1 MRWKPAAKAIG
12 SFIVTVMLL
21 NLLISFAA
29 ASSAEFTD
37 VSEDNWAKPY
47 IEKMALKGVITGRG
61 GGRFAPEDK
70 VTRNEVVT
78 MLVRILGYT
87 DIPEDRV
94 IPDSFKGPYLVTEW
108 ARKYVAVGVEEG
120 IIAGEDLENF
130 RGDEAA
136 KRYEVAVFAV
146 RALGLEEKARALK
159 NIDMDFKD
167 ISEIPMAYRNYVQIA
182 VEKGIITGFE
192 DGTFRPNENISR
204 AQAAALFARVDAL
217 LNKLTAREEK
227 GILIKVSTQDLPA
240 VTIRKE
246 DGSERNISVN
256 NSTSIYRHWKKASL
270 QDLVLGDHITVILS
284 SWGSYAEY
292 LEAHEKELFQPLRL
306 TQKITGTVK
315 QVNPQ
320 TNLLVI
326 TLPTGTDMPY
336 KTASNALIVL
346 DNEVVELGDLAF
358 GQTASIEVDQE
369 TGEVVKIKAE
379 SVEKE
384 VKGTVYSIFYGG
396 VNFDS
401 IITVNNEDGERETY
415 KISDNAIITRDGKSA
430 LLENI
435 QNTDMVHLEI
445 KGSRVVKIIAESAV
459 KTAKGIVK
467 GISFISEKPEITL
480 VSDDKEVTYP
490 VDNNADVERND
501 RGSKLSDI
509 RKGDKVTLTLTY
521 NIVTEI
527 EAESVNKSVEGTIE
541 GFSLM
546 EDLSITVLTRD
557 NKKET
562 FVLAPDAR
570 IKMDGNEITID
581 ELPLGV
587 KGYYVDLRAESDVV
601 VRMDIETKDP
611 QGEIRGKVKHVN
623 KDAQLIV
630 VSVELYIDGK
640 KQYIDR
646 VVYYDEE
653 DTLFVEGNSTV
664 RAKYIDRYLESGDS
678 VTIFGKYQV
687 DGTFIADLVKW

>member
-1 MRWKPAAKAIG
+1 MRWKPAAKALG

-29 ASSAEFTD
+29 ASSVEFTD

-94 IPDSFKGPYLVTEW
+94 IPDSFKGPYLVPEW

-146 RALGLEEKARALK
+146 RALGLEEEARALK

-192 DGTFRPNENISR
+192 DGTFRPNESISR
-204 AQAAALFARVDAL
+204 AQAAALFSRVDAL

-227 GILIKVSTQDLPA
+227 GVLIKVSTQDLPA

-292 LEAHEKELFQPLRL
+292 LEAHEKEPFQPLRL

-336 KTASNALIVL
+336 KTASKALIVL
-346 DNEVVELGDLAF
+346 DNEVVELDKLAF

-401 IITVNNEDGERETY
+401 IITVNNEDGKRETY

-445 KGSRVVKIIAESAV
+445 KGSRVVKIIAESAE
-459 KTAKGIVK
+459 KTAKGTVK
-467 GISFISEKPEITL
+467 GISFSTGKPEITI
-480 VSDDKEVTYP
+480 VSGDREVTYP
-490 VDNNADVERND
+490 VDNNADVERNGK
-501 RGSKLSDI
+501 GSKLSDI

-527 EAESVNKSVEGTIE
+527 EAESVNRSVEGTIE
-541 GFSLM
+541 GFSLT
-546 EDLSITVLTRD
+546 EDLSIVVLTED
-557 NKKET
+557 NQMET
-562 FVLAPDAR
+562 FILTSDAR
-570 IKMDGNEITID
+570 IRMDGNTISID
-581 ELPLGV
+581 QLPLGI
-587 KGYYVDLRAESDVV
+587 KGYYVELRTESDVV
-601 VRMDIETKDP
+601 VRMDIETKSF
-611 QGEIRGKVKHVN
+611 QKEISGTIKHID
-623 KDAQLIV
+623 KDAKLIV
-630 VSVELYIDGK
+630 ISEEYYIEGR

-646 VVYYDEE
+646 LVYYDED
-653 DTLFVEGNSTV
+653 DTLFVEGNSTI
-664 RAKYIDRYLESGDS
+664 RPRYIDRYFEVGDKVSISGR
-678 VTIFGKYQV
+678 YEA
-687 DGTFIADLVKW
+687 DGRFIAIRVIK